1 MVSEIRSEGQQFPYR
16 VYIGHT
22 KDLDERL
29 DYHNS
34 GYVESTS
41 SDIPWR
47 LVAYQELNNRSE
59 ARWLERKLKKS
70 KGRRNKWIEENRTE
84 Q

>member
-1 MVSEIRSEGQQFPYR
+1 MFFVYAIQSPSKNR

-47 LVAYQELNNRSE
+47 LVAYQEFNNRSE